1 MKVVDSY
8 HAPATRK
15 ANEEIFAES
24 QKINEISYL
33 NQIINAMPNIAVITN
48 KERQI
53 LYYNRAL
60 LNFANSENKGLDGL
74 RLGEVLNC
82 IHSEEMKAGCGTSES
97 CRYCG
102 AINATLKCQE
112 INAEIVEDCRISSIN
127 DEGSVSYDLRIT
139 ANPFVYK
146 DETYTVLGIEDI
158 SSDNRR
164 RNLERIFFHDVINT
178 AGGIQGFIGFLK
190 DAQSEDE
197 MKEYIGIAHRLSHDL
212 VDEIQAHRALTA
224 AENQDLIVN
233 TNELSVQTLLNDV
246 VNSISF
252 HQVAED
258 KNVVIDKNTIDQSF
272 ISDEVILKRVIV
284 NMTKNALEAST
295 DSMTVTLGCEKED
308 DYLSFWVKNESH
320 MPRSVQLQIF
330 QRSFSTKGSDRGLGT
345 YSIKLLTEKFLKGK
359 ASFTSTEKE
368 GTIFYAN
375 IPVNT

>member
-1 MKVVDSY
+1 MKVVDSH
-8 HAPATRK
+8 HALATRK
-15 ANEEIFAES
+15 PKEEIFAET
-24 QKINEISYL
+24 QRINEISYL
-33 NQIINAMPNIAVITN
+33 NQILNAMPNIAAITN

-53 LYYNRAL
+53 LYYNKAL
-60 LNFANSENKGLDGL
+60 LNFANSEKKGLYGL

-102 AINATLKCQE
+102 AINATLKSQE
-112 INAEIVEDCRISSIN
+112 LNAEVVEDCRISSIN
-127 DEGSVSYDLRIT
+127 VQGNVSYDLRIT
-139 ANPFVYK
+139 ANPFFYK

-224 AENQDLIVN
+224 AENQELIVN
-233 TNELSVQTLLNDV
+233 TNELSVHTLLNDV

-258 KNVVIDKNTIDQSF
+258 KNVVIDKDAIDQSF

-295 DSMTVTLGCEKED
+295 ESMTVTLGCDKED
-308 DYLSFWVKNESH
+308 GYLSMWVKNESH
-320 MPRSVQLQIF
+320 MPRSVQLQVF

-359 ASFTSTEKE
+359 VSFTSTEKE
-368 GTIFYAN
+368 GTIFYAK
-375 IPVNT
+375 IPDNK